1 MKNKSRY
8 LAARIVSICLVAVL
22 LFATGCGKKEEAQ
35 QTTQPE
41 ETATADVAATAPE
54 AQQTTLPAEDSSATT
69 QQSETTTQ
77 EQEQE
82 TNRTQT
88 QAQTQV
94 QSQTQAQSQPQTQTQ
109 AQSQTQAP
117 SQPQIKAPS
126 TTQEI
131 VAYFN
136 ESANKI
142 KTQAVS
148 VTKNFEKRHVNKD
161 RLVVP
166 AGLESTA
173 DSMISSFMKDDNDPI
188 VYTGKDE
195 IKENFIVPGQSY
207 VSKLDPAYVTTAA
220 CTDNGNTYKI
230 YLKLKSQTSP
240 TAGAGIGA
248 VCDVI
253 EANEVADKAPFVE
266 KFTTEYYN
274 CEITATVDK
283 ATGRVTSIVYSTPL
297 TLNITVNMFGTHDLV
312 IGFTFVKD
320 YTVKY

>member
-1 MKNKSRY
+1 MKITKALCIC
-8 LAARIVSICLVAVL
+8 LAAIL
-22 LFATGCGKKEEAQ
+22 LFATGCGKKEETPH
-35 QTTQPE
+35 TTQPE
-41 ETATADVAATAPE
+41 ETETADVVATSPDTQDGTTAPVE
-54 AQQTTLPAEDSSATT
+54 IGSTPT
-69 QQSETTTQ
+69 QPGETV
-77 EQEQE
+77 
-82 TNRTQT
+82 TQT
-88 QAQTQV
+88 QAP
-94 QSQTQAQSQPQTQTQ
+94 A
-109 AQSQTQAP
+109 
-117 SQPQIKAPS
+117 
-126 TTQEI
+126 TTEEI
-131 VAYFN
+131 VVFFN

-173 DSMISSFMKDDNDPI
+173 DNMISTFMKDDNEPI
-188 VYTGKDE
+188 VYTGKEE

-207 VSKLDPAYVTTAA
+207 VSRLDPAYVTEAT
-220 CTDNGNTYKI
+220 CTDNGSTYKI
-230 YLKLKSQTSP
+230 YIKLKSQTSP

-283 ATGRVTSIVYSTPL
+283 ATGRVTAIVYSTPL